1 MKLVGGLYA
10 VSKGG
15 KHDGHEVRIQEKGIY
30 CLTCDK
36 FYPRTPPNTAC
47 TCLPQEERKM
57 ELRQY
62 ARDNLGMTDEQVDV
76 ILSYSKSI
84 EQMES
89 EIRQIQ
95 GGIRTR

>member
-47 TCLPQEERKM
+47 TGQVESSAPQSDSTHQQ
-57 ELRQY
+57 LSDRQVVSQP
-62 ARDNLGMTDEQVDV
+62 ATCQ
-76 ILSYSKSI
+76 
-84 EQMES
+84 
-89 EIRQIQ
+89 
-95 GGIRTR
+95 